1 MISIFDVL
9 IDYMWWLWIIKIIF
23 FLLFLFVAHSLW
35 DSLKNKMSTP
45 KTKDLVNI
53 QTNKYRTI
61 IDELTHSLEHEKNKH
76 QNESS
81 VSTLIVH
88 EPSSVATPQDSLS
101 LSMDHQ
107 LELQMD
113 LEQLMFDMS

>member
-1 MISIFDVL
+1 MICIFDVL

-53 QTNKYRTI
+53 QTNK
-61 IDELTHSLEHEKNKH
+61 
-76 QNESS
+76 
-81 VSTLIVH
+81 
-88 EPSSVATPQDSLS
+88 
-101 LSMDHQ
+101 
-107 LELQMD
+107 
-113 LEQLMFDMS
+113 